1 MAELAC
7 VRESTSVAWACK
19 MESRS
24 VARLECSGA
33 ISAHCNLSLPGSSDS
48 PTSATRVAGT
58 TGVHHHPQISA
69 SSRPSTLSTNISFA
83 KLGGLSVYISGPV
96 PEAWTER
103 PGEECFLCSF
113 DRHSYLS
120 LPQKLRGCRSSLQ
133 QTSCDLEDG
142 CHMLEETEGRNPDD
156 FTELPKQFLTVYSG
170 SLTK

>member
-19 MESRS
+19 VRGGTASSPSDYTWESGLLVSLQRLGS
-24 VARLECSGA
+24 TLLKNGWLAFTVA
-33 ISAHCNLSLPGSSDS
+33 SASI
-48 PTSATRVAGT
+48 
-58 TGVHHHPQISA
+58 QISA
-69 SSRPSTLSTNISFA
+69 SSCPSTLSTNISFA
-83 KLGGLSVYISGPV
+83 KLGGSSVYISGPV
-96 PEAWTER
+96 TEAWTER
-103 PGEECFLCSF
+103 PGEECFLWSF

-142 CHMLEETEGRNPDD
+142 CHMLEETEGQNPDD